1 MKSTKGRRWQDVEV
15 RYSKKELA
23 RKLRRLAD
31 ALEHDR
37 PLRLHIGGVQVR
49 MPASV
54 SVEMEYER
62 RKNRE
67 EIEIELSWTRL

>member
-1 MKSTKGRRWQDVEV
+1 MKSTKNRRRLDIEV
-15 RYSKKELA
+15 RYSKKA
-23 RKLRRLAD
+23 VAKKLRRLAD
-31 ALEHDR
+31 ALDHDR

-49 MPASV
+49 IPASV

-67 EIEIELSWTRL
+67 EIEIELTWTKQ